1 MSTAPPFAWA
11 IILLFTCALIVWCWG
26 MMQLAWGAK
35 HAVGKWFIRAGLSGL
50 VAGFVPLFITL
61 ALAILAGGSPSH
73 VDAQGRHFL
82 EERGRLHEV
91 SATTYRLL
99 ERLERATPA
108 MEACAG
114 VGALCLFIGAPL
126 ENRASGRRDNPP
138 LQRTGE

>member
-1 MSTAPPFAWA
+1 MSAAPLLAWT
-11 IILLFTCALIVWCWG
+11 IILLFTCALILWCWG

-50 VAGFVPLFITL
+50 AASFVPLFITL
-61 ALAILAGGSPSH
+61 AFTILAGGKPSH

-82 EERGRLHEV
+82 KERGRLHEV
-91 SATTYRLL
+91 SATTYHLL
-99 ERLERATPA
+99 ERLERARPT

-114 VGALCLFIGAPL
+114 VGALCLCIGVPL